1 MVTTTTSL
9 LQDIEEYFADH
20 NVKPGAY
27 PRLNPTGLLRRAH
40 ELIVE
45 LEDKIYDLKM
55 QDHKLKRPF
64 VSDCTCW
71 RDLDDNDDS

>member
-9 LQDIEEYFADH
+9 LHDIEEYFADH

-27 PRLNPTGLLRRAH
+27 SRLNPTGLLRRAH

-45 LEDKIYDLKM
+45 LDYKNHHLERRLRNI
-55 QDHKLKRPF
+55 QII
-64 VSDCTCW
+64 S
-71 RDLDDNDDS
+71 DDNDDS